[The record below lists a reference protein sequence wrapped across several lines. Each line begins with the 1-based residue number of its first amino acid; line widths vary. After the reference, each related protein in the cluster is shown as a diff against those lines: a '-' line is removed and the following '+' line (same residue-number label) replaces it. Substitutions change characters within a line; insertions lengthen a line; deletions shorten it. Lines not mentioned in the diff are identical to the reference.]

1 MRVLVVTGEA
11 SGDAHA
17 AGVAARLVAAG
28 AEVVAVGGP
37 ALEAAGA
44 RIVHRIESLSV
55 LGFVEVIRRL
65 PHLLGFERE
74 ISKGLR
80 NGGFDLFLPV
90 DFPGMNLRL
99 AAAAHRAGV
108 PVLYYVG
115 PQVWAWRA
123 GRLQRMRR
131 IVDHVALVLPFEK
144 PLYDAAGVPATFV
157 GHPLLD
163 DPIPPPAEP
172 DTDVALFPGS
182 RPQEVAQHLPVL
194 LDAAGRVRA
203 RHAGLRVRVSRAPT
217 VSADLVQGLLRR
229 HGFDPERELGT
240 EPARQIMARSR
251 MLLVAS
257 GTATLEAALAARP
270 FAVIYRTGK
279 VNYAVAR
286 RLVRVPHIA
295 LANLVAGEGVVR
307 EYVQDAVEPEALARE
322 TERLLFD
329 APERERIVGGLRRV
343 RSRLGE
349 PGVAARVFELAMRV
363 ATAGTASVVA
373 P

>member
-17 AGVAARLVAAG
+17 AGVAVRLAAAG
-28 AEVVAVGGP
+28 AEVSAVGGP
-37 ALEAAGA
+37 ALAAAGA

-55 LGFVEVIRRL
+55 LGSVEVIRRL
-65 PHLLGFERE
+65 PHLLAFERE
-74 ISKGLR
+74 IATRLR
-80 NGGFDLFLPV
+80 DGGFDLFLPV

-115 PQVWAWRA
+115 PQVWAWRP
-123 GRLQRMRR
+123 GRLPRMRGV
-131 IVDHVALVLPFEK
+131 VDHVALVLPFEK

-182 RPQEVAQHLPVL
+182 RPQEVLQHLPVL
-194 LDAAGRVRA
+194 LDAARRARA
-203 RHAGLRVRVSRAPT
+203 RHPGLRVRVSRAPT
-217 VSADLVQGLLRR
+217 VDTELLHGLLRR
-229 HGFDPERELGT
+229 HGFDPEREVDAG
-240 EPARQIMARSR
+240 PARQVMARSR

-270 FAVIYRTGK
+270 FAVLYRTGR
-279 VNYAVAR
+279 VNYALAR

-307 EYVQDAVEPEALARE
+307 EYVQDAVEPEALAGE
-322 TERLLFD
+322 IELLLFD
-329 APERERIVGGLRRV
+329 AAERERIVRGLQRV
-343 RSRLGE
+343 RERLGE
-349 PGVAARVFELAMRV
+349 PGVAARVSALALGV
-363 ATAGTASVVA
+363 AAGALGVPA